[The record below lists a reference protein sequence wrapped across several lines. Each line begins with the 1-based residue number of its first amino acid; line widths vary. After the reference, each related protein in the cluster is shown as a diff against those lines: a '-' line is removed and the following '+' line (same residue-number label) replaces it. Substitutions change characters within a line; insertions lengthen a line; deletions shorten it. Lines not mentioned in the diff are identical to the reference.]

1 MQAISSI
8 GHSSKKKKRHEHKL
22 LALRAGFLDL
32 RWPPQRRLWRRPWRA
47 PRAREGVWR
56 RSKKSAR
63 SAKNLCSWRF
73 FFFWISSIAHGISAA
88 GSLGPTSTGSDA
100 LLDYSALKE
109 SLRTRGHVRVP
120 LGAGASPEVAER
132 IARALT
138 HCEAGGGQYNAGGG
152 VHRGS
157 LEGSAF
163 LDAAEG
169 APASLRIQPH
179 NEMAYSSRFPECVS
193 FFMMQSRVLSGGLT
207 ELYDN
212 LKLTRRLAETAEGAL
227 VLAKMTALGIQYV
240 RLLHDEADR
249 KRPGFYASWE
259 TSFSVDDFDEALR
272 KANSSKDSFALA
284 CDDACCEKYVSL
296 GMPAPR
302 MQVVTWAPSMVTHPN
317 LGEIVFTSVLNR
329 HASWLDGHEVFD
341 RLPYTARP
349 YHCRWG
355 DGAELTKREVDVI
368 RSAYDDCKMQLKL
381 QSGDL
386 IVLDNLYVSHGRAPF
401 VPGPERRLMG
411 LLIGNMMEREESRS
425 MPPPEYVIAKEHA
438 QGIASRPDII
448 VAS

>member
-1 MQAISSI
+1 LIVTGCAASAENSHREMQVCHRFPHGALPGTSTRTISSI
-8 GHSSKKKKRHEHKL
+8 GQGIPATRGFGPIPVAQEFARNAKADNYA
-22 LALRAGFLDL
+22 LA
-32 RWPPQRRLWRRPWRA
+32 
-47 PRAREGVWR
+47 
-56 RSKKSAR
+56 
-63 SAKNLCSWRF
+63 
-73 FFFWISSIAHGISAA
+73 
-88 GSLGPTSTGSDA
+88 
-100 LLDYSALKE
+100 DYSALKE
-109 SLRTRGHVRVP
+109 CLRVHGYVRVP
-120 LGAGASPEVAER
+120 LGTGASPKVAEHV
-132 IARALT
+132 ARALT
-138 HCEAGGGQYNAGGG
+138 NCETGGGQYNAGGG
-152 VHRGS
+152 VQRGS

-179 NEMAYSSRFPECVS
+179 NEMAYSGRFPECVS
-193 FFMMQSRVLSGGLT
+193 FFMMRPSQSGGLT

-212 LKLTRRLAETAEGAL
+212 WRLTRRLAGTSEGGVIL
-227 VLAKMTALGIQYV
+227 GKMTALGIQYV

-249 KRPGFYASWE
+249 KRPGFYTSWE
-259 TSFSVDDFDEALR
+259 TSYSVDDFNEALT
-272 KANSSKDSFALA
+272 KANSSKDSIALA
-284 CDDACCEKYVSL
+284 CDDACREKYISL

-341 RLPYTARP
+341 RLPHAARP

-355 DGAELTKREVDVI
+355 DGAELTQGEVDVI
-368 RSAYDDCKMQLKL
+368 RSAYDDCKVEVRL

-411 LLIGNMMEREESRS
+411 LLLGNMMDREESRS
-425 MPPPEYVIAKEHA
+425 TPPSEFSIAKE
-438 QGIASRPDII
+438 QSMLKASLRAETSESPVDSRWL
-448 VAS
+448 AA